1 MRFSWPDHLQA
12 ARAIEATSDSER
24 GTALGLMGMALL
36 LLAEDLLEQS
46 EADKH
51 HSLLGVDQGHV
62 REQP

>member
-46 EADKH
+46 EADRH
-51 HSLLGVDQGHV
+51 HSLLG
-62 REQP
+62 